1 MTRHKQSGFS
11 LLEVMIAMAILMIV
25 GATIV
30 GGMIQ
35 LLRAQGTIANR
46 TEMHTSV
53 RSATELLQQ
62 EIGQAGRISLPA
74 VVTMT
79 GPVAVGTA
87 TPTLSST
94 AGMFINILLD
104 VDTGDNFEVVTVTA
118 IAGSTI
124 TATFTKAHSGASI
137 PVQVTGSF
145 GTGIIP
151 PTAAPANYANGSTGT
166 VLKLYGDINR
176 DGKVLYVEYTCVPG
190 TAAAPGYL
198 YRNEISFTAVAKPAV
213 SPSMILLT
221 NVLNNPNGTPCFT
234 YQVQPANSQYF
245 VTDVAV
251 TLTVQ
256 TQRQD
261 PQTQQFQTETKA
273 LLNISPRNVFY
284 VWELYSTNQIPRN
297 QPTPASVVL
306 LLP

>member
-53 RSATELLQQ
+53 RSATELLLE
-62 EIGQAGRISLPA
+62 EIGQAGRISWPA

-79 GPVAVGTA
+79 GPVAVGTS

-94 AGMFINILLD
+94 VGMFTNMLLD

-124 TATFTKAHSGASI
+124 TATFTKAH
-137 PVQVTGSF
+137 TGDRCTF
-145 GTGIIP
+145 
-151 PTAAPANYANGSTGT
+151 
-166 VLKLYGDINR
+166 
-176 DGKVLYVEYTCVPG
+176 
-190 TAAAPGYL
+190 
-198 YRNEISFTAVAKPAV
+198 
-213 SPSMILLT
+213 IL
-221 NVLNNPNGTPCFT
+221 
-234 YQVQPANSQYF
+234 
-245 VTDVAV
+245 
-251 TLTVQ
+251 
-256 TQRQD
+256 
-261 PQTQQFQTETKA
+261 
-273 LLNISPRNVFY
+273 
-284 VWELYSTNQIPRN
+284 
-297 QPTPASVVL
+297 
-306 LLP
+306 

>member
-94 AGMFINILLD
+94 AGMFTNMLLD

-124 TATFTKAHSGASI
+124 TATFTKAHTGVSI

-176 DGKVLYVEYTCVPG
+176 DGKVLYVEYTCVRARIFVPQ
-190 TAAAPGYL
+190 
-198 YRNEISFTAVAKPAV
+198 RD
-213 SPSMILLT
+213 
-221 NVLNNPNGTPCFT
+221 VLHRGSQAGREPFDDFA
-234 YQVQPANSQYF
+234 YQCA
-245 VTDVAV
+245 
-251 TLTVQ
+251 
-256 TQRQD
+256 
-261 PQTQQFQTETKA
+261 
-273 LLNISPRNVFY
+273 
-284 VWELYSTNQIPRN
+284 
-297 QPTPASVVL
+297 
-306 LLP
+306 